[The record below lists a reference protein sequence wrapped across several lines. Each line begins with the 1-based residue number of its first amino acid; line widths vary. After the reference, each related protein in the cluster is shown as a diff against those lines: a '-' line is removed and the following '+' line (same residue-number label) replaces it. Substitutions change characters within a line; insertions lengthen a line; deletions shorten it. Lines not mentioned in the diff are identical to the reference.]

1 MLKKQVIATGFQYE
15 IGGVLLGYKW
25 FRKFYVVACTFPRY
39 GGDLQATKMT
49 FILNGSEHTEEMERI
64 QQQYIFPLKLIGVW
78 HSHITEDNSFS
89 LQDRES
95 NRLLV
100 RQIGEMLSII
110 VIQQKENEIGIIPY
124 YVSEG
129 NEEICLFGNK
139 KSDFV

>member
-1 MLKKQVIATGFQYE
+1 MVQKILCCCLYISAIRRRLTGNKNDIYIKWICAYRRNGKNTTAVYFSLK
-15 IGGVLLGYKW
+15 
-25 FRKFYVVACTFPRY
+25 P
-39 GGDLQATKMT
+39 
-49 FILNGSEHTEEMERI
+49 
-64 QQQYIFPLKLIGVW
+64 IGVC

-89 LQDRES
+89 VQDRES
-95 NRLLV
+95 NRVLV